1 MMTSEGDSTMART
14 HIVSTCIRA
23 RQAMAGGALVVI
35 FVLAMPRSGAAYPNM
50 IRLGYVQCSA
60 CHVSPQGG
68 GVLNLYGQG
77 IDSAQTLRADDARG
91 AEDSGGLRA
100 RFLYDVRAQLG
111 IDRAPGAAAV
121 YGLNTSFRTAV
132 GLSAEQQVVYAF
144 SVRSP
149 SLSTTRQ
156 MGATSLAMSRLYW

>member
-77 IDSAQTLRADDARG
+77 IDYAQTLRADEPPG
-91 AEDSGGLRA
+91 AERSADAKA

-111 IDRAPGAAAV
+111 IDRQPDAAAV

-132 GLSAEQQVVYAF
+132 ALTAQQQVVYAF

-149 SLSTTRQ
+149 NLSTSRQ
-156 MGATSLAMSRLYW
+156 MGATSLGM